1 MASLRAPYAAAT
13 SGPGDRPRSRYA
25 RHRNFMI
32 CLLFGSPGTA
42 NALPERPGRN
52 RSIHEDEPRPGS
64 VTAAPG
70 RSHPRP
76 ALRPLRHGRL
86 AIGYAEERT
95 RLARRPV
102 PGAPGAVARARLP
115 DSPLPA

>member
-1 MASLRAPYAAAT
+1 MASLRAPYSAAL

-25 RHRNFMI
+25 RNRNFMI

-42 NALPERPGRN
+42 NALPQRPGRN
-52 RSIHEDEPRPGS
+52 RSIHEDEPRPRS
-64 VTAAPG
+64 VTAARA
-70 RSHPRP
+70 RSHPRT
-76 ALRPLRHGRL
+76 ALRLFRYGRL
-86 AIGYAEERT
+86 AIGYADERT

-115 DSPLPA
+115 DARLAA